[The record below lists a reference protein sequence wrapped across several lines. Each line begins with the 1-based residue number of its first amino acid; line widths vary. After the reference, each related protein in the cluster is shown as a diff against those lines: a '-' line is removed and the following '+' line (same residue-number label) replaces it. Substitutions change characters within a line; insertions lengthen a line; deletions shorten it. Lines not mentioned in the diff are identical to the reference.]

1 MSDSSS
7 TVSVRKTWSGI
18 VVDGLPVPSLWL
30 RDACS
35 CAECRD
41 SRSGQRLRSALTLD
55 PATEVDDLRADGDEV
70 QMTFSPD
77 GHTAVY
83 SARWL
88 RANAPGRSAVFD
100 DRSERTRQPWTARDL
115 AGRPPRVPWFQ
126 FSTVG
131 PQREDALRE
140 LMDLGVLLVD
150 GVPPEPDRV
159 LDVARSF
166 GFVRTTN
173 YGDLFDVRVEQQPDN
188 LAFTDRA
195 IGPHTDNPYRE
206 PVPGIQLL
214 HCLSTS
220 ASGGQNVLIDG
231 FEVASIL
238 REEDPV
244 AFEMLAAT
252 PLTFRFDDATTALR
266 ASGPTIELNR
276 AGDVRGIRWNERS
289 VEPPQVPPDQV
300 ALVYK
305 SMRSFADV
313 LSRPELALHVTLT
326 PGDCIVFD
334 NTRILHA
341 RTAFTDGAAERH
353 LQGCYADLDGLAS
366 TLAVLER

>member
-1 MSDSSS
+1 MSDTSS

-35 CAECRD
+35 CSECRD
-41 SRSGQRLRSALTLD
+41 GRSGQRLRSALTLD
-55 PATEVDDLRADGDEV
+55 PATEVDDLIADGDEV

-88 RANAPGRSAVFD
+88 RANAPGRCEVFD
-100 DRSERTRQPWTARDL
+100 DRSERTRQPWTAKDL

-126 FSTVG
+126 LSTAG

-140 LMDLGVLLVD
+140 LMDLGILLID
-150 GVPPEPDRV
+150 GVPPESERV

-166 GFVRTTN
+166 GFVRTTHD
-173 YGDLFDVRVEQQPDN
+173 GDLFEVRVESQPDD
-188 LAFTDRA
+188 LAFTGRA
-195 IGPHTDNPYRE
+195 IGVHTDQPFRE

-220 ASGGQNVLIDG
+220 AGGGQDVLIDG
-231 FEVASIL
+231 FSVAAIL
-238 REEDPV
+238 REEDPI
-244 AFEMLAAT
+244 AFETLAST

-276 AGDVRGIRWNERS
+276 AGEVRGIRWNDRS

-313 LSRPELALHVTLT
+313 LSRPELALHVILA

-341 RTAFTDGAAERH
+341 RTVFADGAAGCH

>member
-1 MSDSSS
+1 MSDTSS

-18 VVDGLPVPSLWL
+18 VVDGLAVPSLWL

-41 SRSGQRLRSALTLD
+41 GRSGQRLRSALTLD
-55 PATEVDDLRADGDEV
+55 PATEVDDLVADGDEV

-77 GHTAVY
+77 GHTAFY
-83 SARWL
+83 SAKWL
-88 RANAPGRSAVFD
+88 RANAPGRCEAFD
-100 DRSERTRQPWTARDL
+100 DRSERTRQPWTAKDL

-126 FSTVG
+126 LSTDG
-131 PQREDALRE
+131 PQRVDALRE
-140 LMDLGVLLVD
+140 LMDLGILLID
-150 GVPPEPDRV
+150 GVPPEPERV

-166 GFVRTTN
+166 GFVRTTHD
-173 YGDLFDVRVEQQPDN
+173 GELFEVRVEPQPDDP
-188 LAFTDRA
+188 AFTGRA
-195 IGPHTDNPYRE
+195 IGPHTDHPFRE

-214 HCLSTS
+214 HCLSRS
-220 ASGGQNVLIDG
+220 AGGGQDVLIDG
-231 FEVASIL
+231 FSVAAIL
-238 REEDPV
+238 RDEDPI
-244 AFEMLAAT
+244 AFEMLAST
-252 PLTFRFDDATTALR
+252 PLTFRFDDETSALR

-276 AGDVRGIRWNERS
+276 GGDVRGIRWNDTS

-334 NTRILHA
+334 NTRIIHA
-341 RTAFTDGAAERH
+341 RTAFTDGPGGSW
-353 LQGCYADLDGLAS
+353 LQGCFADLDGLAS